1 MWEYPIARAY
11 ADARIVKIAGG
22 SIEIMKHIIGR
33 QLFAD
38 NTSRDKDAI
47 LNGVAGV
54 NPVLRSS
61 STMSPF
67 DLSAPTCSPASAS
80 SSPAAA
86 PAWARSWRASSSRH
100 GAAVHICGRR
110 EGVLQAGGDRA
121 AGERAAHGGSAQYH
135 ICDVRDAE
143 QIEAMVE
150 RIWAGGPLTGLVNNA
165 AANFISPSVDIS
177 PRGFA
182 AVRSTVMD
190 GALFATLAC
199 GRRWIAQG
207 LPGSVVSMLV
217 TWVWT
222 GSAYVLPSTMAKTA
236 VHAMTMSLAV
246 EWGKHNIRVNAVAP
260 GPFPTESAWE
270 KLAPIPKANVGAASA
285 DEVPMGRFG
294 SMHELCN
301 LLTFLQADGCEYLTG
316 QNIAIDGGHHLAAP
330 STFAA
335 LGKLTPRGLGRSQGA
350 GAGRAEQEKAQ
361 RSAG

>member
-1 MWEYPIARAY
+1 MNTPSTFRADVLAGKRILITGGGTGLGRELAR
-11 ADARIVKIAGG
+11 
-22 SIEIMKHIIGR
+22 H
-33 QLFAD
+33 F
-38 NTSRDKDAI
+38 
-47 LNGVAGV
+47 VA
-54 NPVLRSS
+54 
-61 STMSPF
+61 
-67 DLSAPTCSPASAS
+67 
-80 SSPAAA
+80 
-86 PAWARSWRASSSRH
+86 H
-100 GAAVHICGRR
+100 GASVHICGRR
-110 EGVLQAGGDRA
+110 ETVLAQTVAELRQTA
-121 AGERAAHGGSAQYH
+121 QHGGGADYH
-135 ICDVRDAE
+135 VCDVREAE

-165 AANFISPSVDIS
+165 AANFISPSIEIS

-190 GALFATLAC
+190 GALFSTLAC

-222 GSAYVLPSTMAKTA
+222 GSAYVLPSAMAKTA

-246 EWGKHNIRVNAVAP
+246 EWGRHNIRVNAVAP

-294 SMHELCN
+294 RMPELCN

-335 LGKLTPRGLGRSQGA
+335 LGKLTAEDWAEAKALVR
-350 GAGRAEQEKAQ
+350 GRAEKEKQQ
-361 RSAG
+361 RSVG

>member
-1 MWEYPIARAY
+1 M
-11 ADARIVKIAGG
+11 
-22 SIEIMKHIIGR
+22 
-33 QLFAD
+33 
-38 NTSRDKDAI
+38 T
-47 LNGVAGV
+47 
-54 NPVLRSS
+54 
-61 STMSPF
+61 
-67 DLSAPTCSPASAS
+67 AS
-80 SSPAAA
+80 SFRPDVLAGKRILITGGGTGLGKEL
-86 PAWARSWRASSSRH
+86 ARQFVSQ

-110 EGVLQAGGDRA
+110 EAVLQAA
-121 AGERAAHGGSAQYH
+121 VAELQATAAHGGSAQYH
-135 ICDVRDAE
+135 ICDVREAD
-143 QIEAMVE
+143 QIETMVE

-236 VHAMTMSLAV
+236 VHAMTLSLAV

-260 GPFPTESAWE
+260 GAFPTESAWE

-294 SMHELCN
+294 RMHELCN

-335 LGKLTPRGLGRSQGA
+335 LGSLTPEDWAEAKALVRS
-350 GAGRAEQEKAQ
+350 RAEQEKTQ
-361 RSAG
+361 RSTAR

>member
-1 MWEYPIARAY
+1 MTPSTFRADVLSNKRILITGGGTGLGKELAR
-11 ADARIVKIAGG
+11 
-22 SIEIMKHIIGR
+22 H
-33 QLFAD
+33 F
-38 NTSRDKDAI
+38 
-47 LNGVAGV
+47 VA
-54 NPVLRSS
+54 
-61 STMSPF
+61 
-67 DLSAPTCSPASAS
+67 
-80 SSPAAA
+80 
-86 PAWARSWRASSSRH
+86 H
-100 GAAVHICGRR
+100 GASVHICGRR
-110 EGVLQAGGDRA
+110 EAVLQGAV
-121 AGERAAHGGSAQYH
+121 EELMQSAQYGGKVECH
-135 ICDVRDAE
+135 ICDVRDADA
-143 QIEAMVE
+143 IEAMVD

-199 GRRWIAQG
+199 GKRWIRDS

-285 DEVPMGRFG
+285 DDVPMGRFG
-294 SMHELCN
+294 RMPELCN

-335 LGKLTPRGLGRSQGA
+335 LGKLTPEDWTEAKAIVRGK
-350 GAGRAEQEKAQ
+350 AEQEKAQ
-361 RSAG
+361 RSTG

>member
-1 MWEYPIARAY
+1 MTPNSFRPDVLAGKRILVTGGGTGLGKELAR
-11 ADARIVKIAGG
+11 
-22 SIEIMKHIIGR
+22 
-33 QLFAD
+33 QFA
-38 NTSRDKDAI
+38 AQ
-47 LNGVAGV
+47 
-54 NPVLRSS
+54 
-61 STMSPF
+61 
-67 DLSAPTCSPASAS
+67 
-80 SSPAAA
+80 
-86 PAWARSWRASSSRH
+86 

-110 EGVLQAGGDRA
+110 EAVLKATVDELSA
-121 AGERAAHGGSAQYH
+121 TAAHGGSIEH
-135 ICDVRDAE
+135 HVCDIRDAE
-143 QIEAMVE
+143 QIEAMID

-165 AANFISPSVDIS
+165 AANFISPSTDIS
-177 PRGFA
+177 PRGFE

-190 GALFATLAC
+190 GALFSTLAC

-294 SMHELCN
+294 RMPELCN

-316 QNIAIDGGHHLAAP
+316 ANIAIDGGHHLAAP

-335 LGKLTPRGLGRSQGA
+335 LGKLTTEDWAEAKALVR
-350 GAGRAEQEKAQ
+350 GRAEQEKSQ
-361 RSAG
+361 RSTG

>member
-1 MWEYPIARAY
+1 MFRPDLLCNKRILITGGGTGLGKELAR
-11 ADARIVKIAGG
+11 
-22 SIEIMKHIIGR
+22 H
-33 QLFAD
+33 F
-38 NTSRDKDAI
+38 
-47 LNGVAGV
+47 VA
-54 NPVLRSS
+54 
-61 STMSPF
+61 
-67 DLSAPTCSPASAS
+67 
-80 SSPAAA
+80 
-86 PAWARSWRASSSRH
+86 H

-110 EGVLQAGGDRA
+110 EAVLQAAVEELRQA
-121 AGERAAHGGSAQYH
+121 AQHGGTVEH
-135 ICDVRDAE
+135 HVCDVRDAE

-150 RIWAGGPLTGLVNNA
+150 GIWAGGPLTGLVNNA

-199 GRRWIAQG
+199 GRRWIRDG

-246 EWGKHNIRVNAVAP
+246 EWGRHGIRVNAVAP

-294 SMHELCN
+294 RMHELCN

-316 QNIAIDGGHHLAAP
+316 QTIAIDGGHHLAAP
-330 STFAA
+330 STFAP
-335 LGKLTPRGLGRSQGA
+335 LGKLTPEDWAEAKALIRGRSDK
-350 GAGRAEQEKAQ
+350 EKAQ
-361 RSAG
+361 RSTG

>member
-1 MWEYPIARAY
+1 MTPSTFRADVL
-11 ADARIVKIAGG
+11 AGKRILITGAGG
-22 SIEIMKHIIGR
+22 VGKELARH
-33 QLFAD
+33 F
-38 NTSRDKDAI
+38 
-47 LNGVAGV
+47 VA
-54 NPVLRSS
+54 
-61 STMSPF
+61 
-67 DLSAPTCSPASAS
+67 
-80 SSPAAA
+80 
-86 PAWARSWRASSSRH
+86 H
-100 GAAVHICGRR
+100 GASVHICGRR
-110 EGVLQAGGDRA
+110 EAVLKEAVTELQAA
-121 AGERAAHGGSAQYH
+121 AAHGGSIEHH
-135 ICDVRDAE
+135 ICDVREAE

-150 RIWAGGPLTGLVNNA
+150 HIWQGGPLTGLVNNA
-165 AANFISPSVDIS
+165 AANFISPSIDIS

-190 GALFATLAC
+190 GCLFATLAC

-222 GSAYVLPSTMAKTA
+222 GSAYVLPSVMAKTA

-260 GPFPTESAWE
+260 GPFPTEGAWE

-285 DEVPMGRFG
+285 DEVPMQRFG
-294 SMHELCN
+294 RMPELCN

-316 QNIAIDGGHHLAAP
+316 ANIPIDGGHHLAAP

-335 LGKLTPRGLGRSQGA
+335 LGKLTAEDWAEAKSLVR
-350 GAGRAEQEKAQ
+350 GRAEQEKAQ

>member
-1 MWEYPIARAY
+1 MTPSTFRPDVLAGKRILVTGGGTGLGKEMSRAF
-11 ADARIVKIAGG
+11 V
-22 SIEIMKHIIGR
+22 S
-33 QLFAD
+33 
-38 NTSRDKDAI
+38 
-47 LNGVAGV
+47 
-54 NPVLRSS
+54 
-61 STMSPF
+61 
-67 DLSAPTCSPASAS
+67 
-80 SSPAAA
+80 
-86 PAWARSWRASSSRH
+86 H
-100 GAAVHICGRR
+100 GASVHICGRR
-110 EGVLQAGGDRA
+110 EAVLQETAAELRA
-121 AGERAAHGGSAQYH
+121 AAQHGGSVDTH
-135 ICDVRDAE
+135 VCDVREAE
-143 QIEAMVE
+143 QIEAMVD
-150 RIWAGGPLTGLVNNA
+150 RIWAGGPLTGLINNA
-165 AANFISPSVDIS
+165 AANFISPSTEIS

-199 GRRWIAQG
+199 GRRWIRDG

-246 EWGKHNIRVNAVAP
+246 EWGRHNIRVNALAP

-294 SMHELCN
+294 RMHELTN

-335 LGKLTPRGLGRSQGA
+335 LGKLTPEDWAEAKALVR
-350 GAGRAEQEKAQ
+350 GRAEKEKAQ
-361 RSAG
+361 RNTG

>member
-1 MWEYPIARAY
+1 MNPSAFRADVLAGKRILITGGGTGLGKELAR
-11 ADARIVKIAGG
+11 
-22 SIEIMKHIIGR
+22 
-33 QLFAD
+33 QFA
-38 NTSRDKDAI
+38 AQ
-47 LNGVAGV
+47 G
-54 NPVLRSS
+54 
-61 STMSPF
+61 
-67 DLSAPTCSPASAS
+67 AS
-80 SSPAAA
+80 
-86 PAWARSWRASSSRH
+86 
-100 GAAVHICGRR
+100 VYICGRR
-110 EGVLQAGGDRA
+110 ENVLQQTVAELQATAR
-121 AGERAAHGGSAQYH
+121 HGGSVEYH
-135 ICDVRDAE
+135 ICDVREPE

-150 RIWAGGPLTGLVNNA
+150 CIWKGGALTGLVNNA

-177 PRGFA
+177 PRGYA

-199 GRRWIAQG
+199 GRRWIAEG

-294 SMHELCN
+294 RMPELCN
-301 LLTFLQADGCEYLTG
+301 LITFLQADGCEYLTG
-316 QNIAIDGGHHLAAP
+316 VNIAVDGGHHLAAP

-335 LGKLTPRGLGRSQGA
+335 LGKLTPEDWAEAKTLVR
-350 GAGRAEQEKAQ
+350 GRAEQEKSQ

>member
-1 MWEYPIARAY
+1 M
-11 ADARIVKIAGG
+11 
-22 SIEIMKHIIGR
+22 
-33 QLFAD
+33 
-38 NTSRDKDAI
+38 T
-47 LNGVAGV
+47 
-54 NPVLRSS
+54 
-61 STMSPF
+61 
-67 DLSAPTCSPASAS
+67 
-80 SSPAAA
+80 AA
-86 PAWARSWRASSSRH
+86 PSTFRADVLAGKRILITGGGTGLGKELARHFVAH
-100 GAAVHICGRR
+100 GASVHICGRR
-110 EGVLQAGGDRA
+110 DVVLQQAVA
-121 AGERAAHGGSAQYH
+121 ELNESAAHGGRAEH
-135 ICDVRDAE
+135 HVCDVREAE

-165 AANFISPSVDIS
+165 AANFISPSIDIS

-285 DEVPMGRFG
+285 EKVPLGRYG
-294 SMHELCN
+294 RMDELCN
-301 LLTFLQADGCEYLTG
+301 LLMFLQADGCDYLTG
-316 QNIAIDGGHHLAAP
+316 QNIAIDGGHHLASP
-330 STFAA
+330 STFAELGA
-335 LGKLTPRGLGRSQGA
+335 LTAEDWAEAKQLV
-350 GAGRAEQEKAQ
+350 RAKAVDEKAQ